1 MAPHISN
8 GHSHH
13 DTVVY
18 SPARQSET
26 TTDHQQEV
34 VPESRHFIFGKKRK
48 KSLMETEKE
57 ESCCLKCLKL
67 LFVFGIIFIV
77 LTVIW

>member
-1 MAPHISN
+1 MAPHKSN
-8 GHSHH
+8 GHSYH

-18 SPARQSET
+18 SPSRQSET
-26 TTDHQQEV
+26 TDYQQEV
-34 VPESRHFIFGKKRK
+34 VPESRYFIFGKKRK
-48 KSLMETEKE
+48 KSLVETGKE

-67 LFVFGIIFIV
+67 LFVFGIIFII